1 MATSMDSNNVP
12 TLENLAFD
20 SFYKELV
27 SKAAPSNANF
37 FRDWID
43 LQLVGKV
50 KKAFRYNSF

>member
-27 SKAAPSNANF
+27 SKASPGNVNF

-43 LQLVGKV
+43 QQLVGKV
-50 KKAFRYNSF
+50 KKASG